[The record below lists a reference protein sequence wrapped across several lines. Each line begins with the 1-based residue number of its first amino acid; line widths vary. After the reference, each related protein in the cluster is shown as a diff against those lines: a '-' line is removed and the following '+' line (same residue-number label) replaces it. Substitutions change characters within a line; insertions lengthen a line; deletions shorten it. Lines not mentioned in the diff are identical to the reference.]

1 MFDDGGAPL
10 PLDAPGRLDDV
21 ALQDL
26 LRKRDGLPPGD
37 VPGDAPNDP
46 DLHNFLDQLMR
57 DEVAAGGGGHL
68 DADPGVSAGGPL
80 SSSFFREIGD
90 LGIPSVGG
98 TASPPP
104 ARRGGSLAAAPSA
117 APQPKPKARDAPP
130 SEGDDPL
137 GGSEI
142 RVSKLRDLEAS
153 GEAIRAQAANRRPQ
167 ALSFRA
173 AAAKRAADVNVASEA
188 KDGSH
193 QGSGGDGSGQGSAG
207 LRSGGSRS
215 PVGSAEMDD
224 HAPGPRGG
232 APEEEEDES
241 PSTSAALAGMDYVR
255 LLGAALRKS
264 REQQSEVGADPGA
277 VPDLSDP
284 PEVLIRRVA
293 KMLDHLSTELQYGS
307 LIQLYLPTTRADTG
321 DVSLVTH
328 KDFSRVNTVHEE
340 KFWRYHEQSC
350 AFFFNASP
358 LSEDGLMGM
367 PGRVFLGR
375 RPEWTPSVC
384 CYQPFEYPRLA
395 CAIESRVHTLLAIPV
410 FLGDR
415 DGDAKNDPP
424 SSSDPSETQMPI
436 GIMEF
441 MMDHQTMLIGSVFES
456 AAAMLEKHG
465 FRTVGFD
472 ELAPPPRMRAT
483 LGDTLDAIDA
493 KRAESVLREMT
504 DSFRLPLAQ
513 CWVACPAGSSGRGA
527 AAAAAASPRL
537 VASGA
542 PYSVGE
548 TAALPFRHMCEQ
560 VGLGADV
567 QGPAARAFASGE
579 MVWVDDVTKG
589 SQLEWPLHH
598 PAMLVGF
605 RGACATS
612 VWLDAAA
619 SSAAKVHATLE
630 VFLPAD
636 LEGEEAQREMVE
648 KIRAFIERRLSL
660 GAVDP
665 GGDPGDWGNAEGAA
679 SRGRSPLGVTL
690 DQLRVHFDKH
700 LKDAARDLGVGSTT
714 LKRICRRF
722 GINRWPRRSLK
733 SNQQRLAMIAAMSP
747 GGAAAAAAAAANAK
761 ARPSPSPADTV
772 ATDDS
777 FRQGEI
783 RTPGQSVHGPGGGGG
798 ERRSVHGSSSLAAL
812 GRVQSAA
819 RLERSQSVRAGGAF
833 DARWGSLTSS
843 PGGVS
848 GFKRAGGSDE
858 SPRGKA
864 TRGFSWHG
872 GQQIGEALARTSTSF
887 AAAAVTTAD
896 DNKFRAMPPTTAFP
910 WDVPATDPMSLEG
923 AVAAGDGLGG
933 DVDGDRAAGRGG
945 TAALAALQTAA
956 PSDAQSEETMSAV
969 DGRRA
974 AAVASGRD
982 APPDPGVIFK
992 LLVGEDVFRFR
1003 VLGEPVTLETLVARV
1018 REVLRCPARAV
1029 RLKYRDDENDWCI
1042 VGSDKD
1048 LCEAL
1053 TVAKSSH
1060 VSLKLVA
1067 EDGAAFPSAC
1077 AGGIRQRAPASDRSA
1092 ARARDAAGKAFVVKA
1107 HFGEDVVRLKLE
1119 PGMNVADLLSRLQNS
1134 IDVEPTRLRLKYK
1147 DDVGELCALVG
1158 DADLDECRA
1167 VFAHTGTMRL
1177 YAVG

>member
-1 MFDDGGAPL
+1 
-10 PLDAPGRLDDV
+10 
-21 ALQDL
+21 
-26 LRKRDGLPPGD
+26 
-37 VPGDAPNDP
+37 
-46 DLHNFLDQLMR
+46 MR

-117 APQPKPKARDAPP
+117 APQPKPKAHDAPP

-153 GEAIRAQAANRRPQ
+153 GEADARAGGERRWPAASRSARRRSPSRRTSTSPRRRRTG
-167 ALSFRA
+167 ATRGAAGTGADKAAPASGRA
-173 AAAKRAADVNVASEA
+173 ARE
-188 KDGSH
+188 G
-193 QGSGGDGSGQGSAG
+193 
-207 LRSGGSRS
+207 
-215 PVGSAEMDD
+215 VGSAEMDD
-224 HAPGPRGG
+224 RAPGPRGG

-255 LLGAALRKS
+255 LLGAALQKS

-395 CAIESRVHTLLAIPV
+395 CAIESRVHTLLAIPL

-441 MMDHQTMLIGSVFES
+441 MMDHQTMLIGSVFEA

-513 CWVACPAGSSGRGA
+513 CWVACPTGSSGRGA
-527 AAAAAASPRL
+527 AAAAFSSPRL

-747 GGAAAAAAAAANAK
+747 GGAAAAAAAADREGASVAEPGGHRRHRRLVPPGRDSNPGAVRPRPGGRRRRAPLRARLLLARRFR
-761 ARPSPSPADTV
+761 ARPV
-772 ATDDS
+772 
-777 FRQGEI
+777 
-783 RTPGQSVHGPGGGGG
+783 GG
-798 ERRSVHGSSSLAAL
+798 
-812 GRVQSAA
+812 
-819 RLERSQSVRAGGAF
+819 
-833 DARWGSLTSS
+833 
-843 PGGVS
+843 
-848 GFKRAGGSDE
+848 
-858 SPRGKA
+858 
-864 TRGFSWHG
+864 
-872 GQQIGEALARTSTSF
+872 
-887 AAAAVTTAD
+887 
-896 DNKFRAMPPTTAFP
+896 
-910 WDVPATDPMSLEG
+910 
-923 AVAAGDGLGG
+923 
-933 DVDGDRAAGRGG
+933 
-945 TAALAALQTAA
+945 
-956 PSDAQSEETMSAV
+956 
-969 DGRRA
+969 
-974 AAVASGRD
+974 
-982 APPDPGVIFK
+982 
-992 LLVGEDVFRFR
+992 
-1003 VLGEPVTLETLVARV
+1003 
-1018 REVLRCPARAV
+1018 
-1029 RLKYRDDENDWCI
+1029 
-1042 VGSDKD
+1042 
-1048 LCEAL
+1048 
-1053 TVAKSSH
+1053 
-1060 VSLKLVA
+1060 
-1067 EDGAAFPSAC
+1067 
-1077 AGGIRQRAPASDRSA
+1077 A
-1092 ARARDAAGKAFVVKA
+1092 ARAIA
-1107 HFGEDVVRLKLE
+1107 VR
-1119 PGMNVADLLSRLQNS
+1119 SRGGR
-1134 IDVEPTRLRLKYK
+1134 VR
-1147 DDVGELCALVG
+1147 
-1158 DADLDECRA
+1158 RA
-1167 VFAHTGTMRL
+1167 VGSS
-1177 YAVG
+1177 

>member
-26 LRKRDGLPPGD
+26 LRKRDGLPRGD

-98 TASPPP
+98 IASPCRGGRSRPPRAPRPNRNRRRATRPERGRRP
-104 ARRGGSLAAAPSA
+104 ARRLGDPREQAARPRSLGGGDPRAGGEPAAA
-117 APQPKPKARDAPP
+117 
-130 SEGDDPL
+130 G
-137 GGSEI
+137 
-142 RVSKLRDLEAS
+142 
-153 GEAIRAQAANRRPQ
+153 
-167 ALSFRA
+167 ALVRA

-224 HAPGPRGG
+224 RAP

-241 PSTSAALAGMDYVR
+241 PSTSAALAGMDSSAS
-255 LLGAALRKS
+255 LGAALRKS

-513 CWVACPAGSSGRGA
+513 CWVACPAGSSGRGGGGGGGGL
-527 AAAAAASPRL
+527 PRL

-636 LEGEEAQREMVE
+636 LEGEEAQRRWWRRYARSSSEALAGSGGPG
-648 KIRAFIERRLSL
+648 RGPGGLGERR
-660 GAVDP
+660 GRCFP
-665 GGDPGDWGNAEGAA
+665 
-679 SRGRSPLGVTL
+679 GRSPLGVTL

-798 ERRSVHGSSSLAAL
+798 ERRSVHASSSLAAL

-819 RLERSQSVRAGGAF
+819 PLRAVAVRSRGARSTRGG
-833 DARWGSLTSS
+833 GSLTSS

-896 DNKFRAMPPTTAFP
+896 DDKFIARAMPPTTAFP

-956 PSDAQSEETMSAV
+956 PSDAHSEETMSAV

-974 AAVASGRD
+974 AAVVSGRD
-982 APPDPGVIFK
+982 APPDPGVILSFWS
-992 LLVGEDVFRFR
+992 
-1003 VLGEPVTLETLVARV
+1003 ART
-1018 REVLRCPARAV
+1018 CF
-1029 RLKYRDDENDWCI
+1029 
-1042 VGSDKD
+1042 GS
-1048 LCEAL
+1048 A
-1053 TVAKSSH
+1053 SST
-1060 VSLKLVA
+1060 S
-1067 EDGAAFPSAC
+1067 P
-1077 AGGIRQRAPASDRSA
+1077 
-1092 ARARDAAGKAFVVKA
+1092 
-1107 HFGEDVVRLKLE
+1107 
-1119 PGMNVADLLSRLQNS
+1119 
-1134 IDVEPTRLRLKYK
+1134 
-1147 DDVGELCALVG
+1147 
-1158 DADLDECRA
+1158 
-1167 VFAHTGTMRL
+1167 
-1177 YAVG
+1177 